1 MKELHLGRIL
11 AENRRK
17 RGITQDE
24 LAEFMGVSKAAVSKW
39 ETEVSY
45 PDIMLLPRLASYF
58 DISIDELLGY
68 EPQMDRKEIQ
78 KLYRAIAE
86 EFAAGFFETAVEHC
100 REYAKKYYSCYPLLF
115 QIASLLINHSMM
127 APEKQQLNCLLEEA
141 KELCRRVKT
150 DSGDPNL
157 CRNALHLEAYCL
169 LMLGR
174 PEEVLEMLKPESLVA
189 GTPEPLIAA
198 AWKMAENTNE
208 AKKIL
213 QAAIYR
219 NVVTFLNLLPS
230 YMEICIEEKEK
241 FEESCRRLYAVSDAF
256 RMERLHPGIILTCYI
271 TMAQGWMKMEE
282 KEKALEVL
290 EQYAELADGD
300 IYPVRLRGDEYFD
313 LLDGWFEE
321 ELSLGEYP
329 PRNEKVIRHSV
340 TQAVAE
346 NPVFAGLAD
355 EPRFRKILEH
365 LWRQELP
372 V

>member
-1 MKELHLGRIL
+1 M
-11 AENRRK
+11 
-17 RGITQDE
+17 
-24 LAEFMGVSKAAVSKW
+24 
-39 ETEVSY
+39 
-45 PDIMLLPRLASYF
+45 
-58 DISIDELLGY
+58 
-68 EPQMDRKEIQ
+68 
-78 KLYRAIAE
+78 
-86 EFAAGFFETAVEHC
+86 
-100 REYAKKYYSCYPLLF
+100 
-115 QIASLLINHSMM
+115 
-127 APEKQQLNCLLEEA
+127 
-141 KELCRRVKT
+141 
-150 DSGDPNL
+150 
-157 CRNALHLEAYCL
+157 
-169 LMLGR
+169 MLGR

-230 YMEICIEEKEK
+230 YMEICTEEKEK

-256 RMERLHPGIILTCYI
+256 RIETLHPGIILTCYI

-365 LWRQELP
+365 LWRQEEM
-372 V
+372 